1 MCTPMRKFL
10 AFSLLLLLAG
20 CTSSI
25 DNFLVE
31 AGSVKVTIH
40 QSGISTKSYVLKSSD
55 NRFKSLVELITRHKE
70 GWKQTPVTYVPGVY
84 VSTPDGSINFLANSV
99 IVNFEKGQYVK
110 SISPSEY
117 RFLIE

>member
-1 MCTPMRKFL
+1 M
-10 AFSLLLLLAG
+10 
-20 CTSSI
+20 
-25 DNFLVE
+25 
-31 AGSVKVTIH
+31 KVTIH
-40 QSGISTKSYVLKSSD
+40 QSGMPTKSYVLKPSD